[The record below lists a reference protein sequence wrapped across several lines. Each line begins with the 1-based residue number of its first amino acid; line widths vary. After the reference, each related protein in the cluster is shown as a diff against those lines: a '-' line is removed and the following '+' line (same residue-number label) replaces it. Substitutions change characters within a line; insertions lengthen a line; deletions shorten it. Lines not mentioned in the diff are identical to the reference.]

1 MESHSIASKAVQLQ
15 LLTKSIQQLSEL
27 SKTMLDEKSDF
38 NNKMLKLNVGQNV
51 QAQQVAG
58 KVDLLA

>member
-15 LLTKSIQQLSEL
+15 LLTQSIQQLSEL
-27 SKTMLDEKSDF
+27 SKTMLDEKSEF